1 MRKQKKVYKTTIS
14 QSFVITVFFALFMFI
29 SSAFS
34 MAAESDMVKLRSGK
48 GRLSLEFGTQENG
61 FSLDNLNDSGAR
73 RNLIAPGRPLWSI
86 ELEHKSGKKITLTN
100 TQCRN
105 ATFKQ
110 LSPSEAVIT
119 WLLDEAIEDASDI
132 SRIPRTNFLAQC
144 TVKLDG
150 TGARLKLRIYNHS
163 SEWSIREVT
172 FPELE
177 LVQLGKSDKN
187 DALVFPFAAG
197 RVVKR
202 PLKTDFDFG
211 GVQVNPS
218 RDRNGLYANPWTNMQ
233 FCAYWDEDGGLYIAA
248 EDPFA
253 SAKYLIGRRTDDG
266 SGISVKI
273 VWPAADAGIYGND
286 FEHPGFIALELFDG
300 DWFDAAQIYRRWAKT
315 NAHWW
320 PAVGQEGRI
329 DTPRWMKETA
339 VWVIASLS
347 PEAIEQTVQFAEF
360 MGVPTAIH
368 LYNWHQVPFDNDYPH
383 YFPVK
388 DGFREGVKQLHDAGV
403 RVMPYI
409 NARLWDNDTEDFL
422 SFALPAATKKEN
434 GEYYIETYGSKEELV
449 PMCPVTALW
458 KNTVKNII
466 MRLVGPGLD
475 VDGVYLDQVSA
486 MSPVLCYDPSHG
498 HPLGGGHW
506 WTTDGYWPMM
516 ESLQKTLAAEYP
528 EKILTSECN
537 AEPYIHC
544 FDGYLTWHFQFNDM
558 VPLFSAVYGGTI
570 QQFGRAYSGND
581 QTAHRMR
588 IGQSLVFGEQLGWI
602 NPRILKEKETA
613 EFLRSAA
620 KVRFALLP
628 FLSSGEM
635 ARPPELHGSIP
646 DITAE
651 WAWAHEERNVTYSA
665 VQSGAWK
672 SPDGRIA
679 FIFANV
685 SENEVT
691 FQWHLDTSRY
701 GFGKQTV
708 TVEQLNSGLEK
719 RTLKGGK
726 DIPLQLA
733 GKEIA
738 VFIVSPVK

>member
-1 MRKQKKVYKTTIS
+1 
-14 QSFVITVFFALFMFI
+14 
-29 SSAFS
+29 
-34 MAAESDMVKLRSGK
+34 
-48 GRLSLEFGTQENG
+48 
-61 FSLDNLNDSGAR
+61 
-73 RNLIAPGRPLWSI
+73 
-86 ELEHKSGKKITLTN
+86 
-100 TQCRN
+100 
-105 ATFKQ
+105 
-110 LSPSEAVIT
+110 
-119 WLLDEAIEDASDI
+119 
-132 SRIPRTNFLAQC
+132 
-144 TVKLDG
+144 
-150 TGARLKLRIYNHS
+150 
-163 SEWSIREVT
+163 
-172 FPELE
+172 
-177 LVQLGKSDKN
+177 
-187 DALVFPFAAG
+187 
-197 RVVKR
+197 
-202 PLKTDFDFG
+202 
-211 GVQVNPS
+211 
-218 RDRNGLYANPWTNMQ
+218 
-233 FCAYWDEDGGLYIAA
+233 
-248 EDPFA
+248 
-253 SAKYLIGRRTDDG
+253 
-266 SGISVKI
+266 
-273 VWPAADAGIYGND
+273 
-286 FEHPGFIALELFDG
+286 
-300 DWFDAAQIYRRWAKT
+300 
-315 NAHWW
+315 
-320 PAVGQEGRI
+320 
-329 DTPRWMKETA
+329 
-339 VWVIASLS
+339 
-347 PEAIEQTVQFAEF
+347 
-360 MGVPTAIH
+360 
-368 LYNWHQVPFDNDYPH
+368 
-383 YFPVK
+383 
-388 DGFREGVKQLHDAGV
+388 
-403 RVMPYI
+403 
-409 NARLWDNDTEDFL
+409 
-422 SFALPAATKKEN
+422 
-434 GEYYIETYGSKEELV
+434 
-449 PMCPVTALW
+449 
-458 KNTVKNII
+458 

-651 WAWAHEERNVTYSA
+651 WAWAHEERNVTCSA

-672 SPDGRIA
+672 SPDGRVA

-685 SENEVT
+685 SDKEVA
-691 FQWHLDTSRY
+691 FHWHLDTSRY

-708 TVEQLNSGLEK
+708 MVEQLDSSLEK
-719 RTLKGGK
+719 RTLKGKK